1 MKTLMLEIP
10 EYSLEVGFKHS
21 WEDGFKISFENN
33 EGQVV
38 IKANREGLISLA
50 KQLLTLSEENV
61 PTGTH
66 FHLDE
71 HNSLEQGSIE
81 LIIERE

>member
-1 MKTLMLEIP
+1 MKTITLDIP
-10 EYSLEVGFKHS
+10 EFKDGRFKHS
-21 WEDGFKISFENN
+21 WEDNFKISVENN
-33 EGQVV
+33 GEQII

-61 PTGTH
+61 PEGMH

-71 HNSLEQGSIE
+71 FNSLEKGSVE
-81 LIIERE
+81 LVIERE